1 MGGSRKA
8 EVNTKHNYGML
19 GQSLEDQ
26 MAADT
31 KDMHDE
37 KAVKA
42 SVEEAHAAAESDIAN
57 AVKDMADGTKR
68 LEVAGSHCMQVA
80 ADHEATLARA
90 VMHIGAQRRQWIV
103 RAMRVGPCWAA
114 WL

>member
-1 MGGSRKA
+1 
-8 EVNTKHNYGML
+8 
-19 GQSLEDQ
+19 

-31 KDMHDE
+31 KDMNDE

-42 SVEEAHAAAESDIAN
+42 SAEETKAAAEGDIAN
-57 AVKDMADGTKR
+57 AFKDITDSTNR

-90 VMHIGAQRRQWIV
+90 VMHIGAQRRRRIV
-103 RAMRVGPCWAA
+103 RAMRLGPRCAA
-114 WL
+114 LL